1 MMALIIFFLKLNVVQ
16 DMEKG
21 NPYTLRVGLQI
32 AIDIMENI
40 WRFLKKLKVELP
52 YDLAIPVLSIYPK
65 ELE

>member
-1 MMALIIFFLKLNVVQ
+1 
-16 DMEKG
+16 MEKG

>member
-1 MMALIIFFLKLNVVQ
+1 MMALIIFFFLKLNVVQ

-32 AIDIMENI
+32 GIDIMENI
-40 WRFLKKLKVELP
+40 WRFLKKLKVP
-52 YDLAIPVLSIYPK
+52 YDPAIPVLSIYPK